1 MSWVFQGLSDAFAIV
16 LPIKKLM
23 SEDFPTLDL
32 PITATSGKFELGH
45 SVILEADFTKLSD
58 WISIKNDWE

>member
-1 MSWVFQGLSDAFAIV
+1 MSWVFHGLSDAFAIV

-45 SVILEADFTKLSD
+45 SESLEADLTKA
-58 WISIKNDWE
+58 KE

>member
-32 PITATSGKFELGH
+32 PITATSGKSGAGQSE
-45 SVILEADFTKLSD
+45 SLEADLTKLSD
-58 WISIKNDWE
+58 

>member
-1 MSWVFQGLSDAFAIV
+1 MSWVFHGLSDAFAIV

-45 SVILEADFTKLSD
+45 SESLEADLTKAR
-58 WISIKNDWE
+58 E

>member
-45 SVILEADFTKLSD
+45 SESLQADLTKLSD
-58 WISIKNDWE
+58 

>member
-32 PITATSGKFELGH
+32 PITATSGKSGAGH
-45 SVILEADFTKLSD
+45 SVILEADLMKSTELIFIL
-58 WISIKNDWE
+58 EGE

>member
-32 PITATSGKFELGH
+32 PITATSGKSGAGH
-45 SVILEADFTKLSD
+45 SESLEADLTKLSD
-58 WISIKNDWE
+58 

>member
-45 SVILEADFTKLSD
+45 SVILEADLMKAR
-58 WISIKNDWE
+58 E

>member
-32 PITATSGKFELGH
+32 PITAISGKFELGH
-45 SVILEADFTKLSD
+45 SESLEADLMKAR
-58 WISIKNDWE
+58 E

>member
-45 SVILEADFTKLSD
+45 SESLEADFTKVTEV
-58 WISIKNDWE
+58 ICII